1 MNGFNNTDMPD
12 QICDPRLSHPT
23 AQNWFNKNCYALP
36 VEPTTPGAKLIEG
49 DAGYNSLRGPNW
61 FSLDTGVSKTFKL
74 TERYN
79 LDFRA
84 EAFNILNHPNL
95 GLPNSSIVPGRNTP
109 ATISTVASIQRV
121 MQFALKLHF

>member
-1 MNGFNNTDMPD
+1 
-12 QICDPRLSHPT
+12 
-23 AQNWFNKNCYALP
+23 
-36 VEPTTPGAKLIEG
+36 
-49 DAGYNSLRGPNW
+49 
-61 FSLDTGVSKTFKL
+61 LDTGVSKTFKL

-95 GLPNSSIVPGRNTP
+95 GLPNSDIVPGGNTP